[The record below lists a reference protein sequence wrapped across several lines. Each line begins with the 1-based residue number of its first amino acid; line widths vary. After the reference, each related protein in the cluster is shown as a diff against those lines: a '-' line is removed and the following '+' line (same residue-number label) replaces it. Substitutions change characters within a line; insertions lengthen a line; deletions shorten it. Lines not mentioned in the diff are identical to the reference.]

1 MFKSL
6 VLGVLLMWAGAASA
20 QTIVDGSNV
29 DEILNLAREHGSAD
43 LTKQDNGNPK
53 ITGKIKGVVYHI
65 LFQNCTDNRDCE
77 DVQFYAGFLDNNPT
91 LEVINAW
98 NAEKRFGRAY
108 LDQDSDAS
116 VEFDVNL
123 QYGVT
128 RKNLNAAFLV
138 WALILDRYTTHIGYK

>member
-6 VLGVLLMWAGAASA
+6 VLGVLLMWGGAASA

-43 LTKQDNGNPK
+43 LTKEDNGNPR
-53 ITGKIKGVVYHI
+53 IAGKIKGVNYHI
-65 LFQNCTDNRDCE
+65 LFLNCTDNRDCE
-77 DVQFYAGFLDNNPT
+77 DVQFYAGFLDNKPT

-98 NAEKRFGRAY
+98 NAGRRFGRAY

-116 VEFDVNL
+116 VEFDVIL
-123 QYGVT
+123 HYGVT
-128 RKNLNAAFLV
+128 RKNLNDAFLM
-138 WALILDRYTTHIGYK
+138 WALLLDQYTTHIGYK